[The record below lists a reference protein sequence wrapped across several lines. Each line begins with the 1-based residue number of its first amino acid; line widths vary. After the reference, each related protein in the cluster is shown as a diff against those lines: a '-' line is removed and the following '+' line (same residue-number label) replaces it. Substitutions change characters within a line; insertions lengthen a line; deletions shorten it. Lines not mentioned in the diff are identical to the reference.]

1 MAETHQV
8 WRQILKTTPCWDQ
21 EKAFADDVAAVW
33 PPRSYSCN
41 FCMRQ
46 FRSAQALGGHM
57 NVHRRDRAK
66 LQNHPNRPFFI
77 KPSPTFDLLPHHFS
91 PKNNT
96 SPLYNPPFSLKKP
109 KLSSSP
115 SSSSSNS
122 ELLHLDLELKL

>member
-8 WRQILKTTPCWDQ
+8 WRQILKTTSYWDQ

-33 PPRSYSCN
+33 PPRSYSCT

-66 LQNHPNRPFFI
+66 LQNHPNRRPFFI
-77 KPSPTFDLLPHHFS
+77 KPTPTFDLLTHHFS
-91 PKNNT
+91 PKNNN
-96 SPLYNPPFSLKKP
+96 SPPFSLKKP
-109 KLSSSP
+109 KLASSSS

-122 ELLHLDLELKL
+122 ELHLDLELKL